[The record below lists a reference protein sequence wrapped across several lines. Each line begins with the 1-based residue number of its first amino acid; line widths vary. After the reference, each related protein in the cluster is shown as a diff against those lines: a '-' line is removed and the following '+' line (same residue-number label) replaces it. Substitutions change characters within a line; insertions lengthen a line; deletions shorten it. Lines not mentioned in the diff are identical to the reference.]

1 MYTHTPLNLFT
12 LELTDYSEIQLVNGM
27 MSALSFALVLDCT
40 CYSTSDFFFFKQKY
54 FVIPV

>member
-27 MSALSFALVLDCT
+27 MSTLSFALVLDCT
-40 CYSTSDFFFFKQKY
+40 CNITSDFFFF
-54 FVIPV
+54 

>member
-27 MSALSFALVLDCT
+27 MSTLSFALVLDCT
-40 CYSTSDFFFFKQKY
+40 CNIAHLIFFFF
-54 FVIPV
+54 F